1 MRLPRYRWVLLL
13 GMFLPMIV
21 FATMEYMAPTP
32 IAKIIEEELGI
43 AEWQMGLIVGI
54 VGLILALFQ
63 FFTGLVVDR
72 LGAKNTITLSLTLM
86 GVGGC
91 LSAFSPDF
99 YTLLLSRLIFAI
111 GNVLHMPAISPIIMT
126 WFSVDEYGKAQTVPS
141 VSPSLGITLTMAF
154 VPSYLITMGWRNVL
168 LLFAIILLILDI
180 IWFFAG
186 RDPLF
191 KREPSKLPSL
201 TKLKKIIKVRNVLL
215 CGLAMFAVPG
225 FIIGYFSWFTV
236 YAEDVGYP
244 FHFLPM
250 ALFSMGSIIG
260 IILGGTLMD
269 RVGLRRPFMIWAGC
283 FGPILMVLLVQFV
296 TWGTPLSIVLPLAF
310 IGSMLFMLVGPA
322 PYVIPM
328 ESEGVDP
335 EDIHWAMALNLFLA
349 FTGSFI
355 APILIGALADITG
368 TYYHGLMIAAVI
380 PILILISGMLMKET
394 GWKAVAS

>member
-1 MRLPRYRWVLLL
+1 MSEMRLPRYRWVLLL

-141 VSPSLGITLTMAF
+141 VSPSLGIALTMAF

-201 TKLKKIIKVRNVLL
+201 TKLKNHQGKKCLALWSSYVRRTR
-215 CGLAMFAVPG
+215 
-225 FIIGYFSWFTV
+225 IYHRI
-236 YAEDVGYP
+236 
-244 FHFLPM
+244 
-250 ALFSMGSIIG
+250 
-260 IILGGTLMD
+260 
-269 RVGLRRPFMIWAGC
+269 
-283 FGPILMVLLVQFV
+283 
-296 TWGTPLSIVLPLAF
+296 
-310 IGSMLFMLVGPA
+310 LFMVHRLCRGCRISLPF
-322 PYVIPM
+322 P
-328 ESEGVDP
+328 S
-335 EDIHWAMALNLFLA
+335 N
-349 FTGSFI
+349 GSFFHGFNHRDN
-355 APILIGALADITG
+355 IGRHPNG
-368 TYYHGLMIAAVI
+368 
-380 PILILISGMLMKET
+380 
-394 GWKAVAS
+394 